1 MQDNIVDLLS
11 YLPPV
16 IQELEEFKQIMNTES
31 EEFNILVKE
40 YQNLLNDQFV
50 HEATENGLSRWEK
63 ILNINPKPSDTLESR
78 RWEILNRLNIKI
90 PYTWTMLKNK
100 LYALYGDSYTIKLI
114 SDTYTIQ
121 IRVPQSISDA
131 ELRSTYT
138 MLEVIVPANM
148 IIDIQ
153 TDINLQMEGRT
164 YNL

>member
-1 MQDNIVDLLS
+1 MDDNVVDLLS

-16 IQELEEFKQIMNTES
+16 LQELEEFKQIMNTES
-31 EEFNILVKE
+31 EEFNLLIKE
-40 YQNLLNDQFV
+40 YQNLLSDQFV

-63 ILNINPKPSDTLESR
+63 ILGINPKPTDTLESR

-121 IRVPQSISDA
+121 IRVPQELSDS
-131 ELRSTYT
+131 EIRSTYT
-138 MLEVIVPANM
+138 MLEVIIPANM

-153 TDINLQMEGRT
+153 RDINLQMKGRT

>member
-1 MQDNIVDLLS
+1 MESNSVDLLS

-16 IQELEEFKQIMNTES
+16 LQELEEFKQIMNTES

-40 YQNLLNDQFV
+40 YQNLLSDQFV

-63 ILNINPKPSDTLESR
+63 ILSINPKPTDTLEQR

-121 IRVPQSISDA
+121 IRVPQELSDS
-131 ELRSTYT
+131 EIRSTYT

-153 TDINLQMEGRT
+153 RDINLKMEART

>member
-1 MQDNIVDLLS
+1 MENNTVDLLS

-16 IQELEEFKQIMNTES
+16 LQELEEIQQIMKAES

-40 YQNLLNDQFV
+40 YQNLLSDQFV

-63 ILNINPKPSDTLESR
+63 ILNIKTKPTDTLESR

-90 PYTWTMLKNK
+90 PYTFTMLKNT
-100 LYALYGDSYTIKLI
+100 LHALYGNSYTIKLI
-114 SDTYTIQ
+114 SDTYTIH
-121 IRVPQSISDA
+121 IRVPQVTDA

-148 IIDIQ
+148 IIDLSI
-153 TDINLQMEGRT
+153 DENLTREVVW
-164 YNL
+164 

>member
-1 MQDNIVDLLS
+1 MESNTVDLLS

-16 IQELEEFKQIMNTES
+16 LQELEEFKQIMNTES

-40 YQNLLNDQFV
+40 YQNLLSDQFV

-63 ILNINPKPSDTLESR
+63 ILSINPKPTDTLEQR

-121 IRVPQSISDA
+121 IRVPQELSDS
-131 ELRSTYT
+131 EIRSTYT

-153 TDINLQMEGRT
+153 RDINLKMEART

>member
-1 MQDNIVDLLS
+1 MQDNVVDLLS

-40 YQNLLNDQFV
+40 YQNLLSDQFV

-63 ILNINPKPSDTLESR
+63 ILGINPKPTDTLESR

-90 PYTWTMLKNK
+90 PYTGIMLKNK
-100 LYALYGDSYTIKLI
+100 LYAIYGDSYTIKLI

-121 IRVPQSISDA
+121 IRVPQELSDT
-131 ELRSTYT
+131 EIRSTYT

-153 TDINLQMEGRT
+153 RDINLQMEERT

>member
-1 MQDNIVDLLS
+1 MESNTVDLLS

-16 IQELEEFKQIMNTES
+16 LQEL

-40 YQNLLNDQFV
+40 YQNLLSDQFV

-63 ILNINPKPSDTLESR
+63 ILSINPKPTDTLEQR

-121 IRVPQSISDA
+121 IRVPQELSDS
-131 ELRSTYT
+131 EIRSTYT

-153 TDINLQMEGRT
+153 RDINLKMEART

>member
-1 MQDNIVDLLS
+1 MNDNIVDLLS

-16 IQELEEFKQIMNTES
+16 LQELEEFKQIMNTES
-31 EEFNILVKE
+31 EEFNLLIKE
-40 YQNLLNDQFV
+40 YQNLLSDQFV

-63 ILNINPKPSDTLESR
+63 ILGINPKTTDTLESR

-121 IRVPQSISDA
+121 IRVSQELSDS
-131 ELRSTYT
+131 EIRSTYT

-153 TDINLQMEGRT
+153 RDINLKMKERR

>member
-1 MQDNIVDLLS
+1 MQDNVVDLLS

-40 YQNLLNDQFV
+40 YQNLLSDQFV

-63 ILNINPKPSDTLESR
+63 ILGINPKPTDTLESR

-90 PYTWTMLKNK
+90 PYTWIMLKNK
-100 LYALYGDSYTIKLI
+100 LYAIYGDSYTIKLI

-121 IRVPQSISDA
+121 IRVPQELSDT
-131 ELRSTYT
+131 EIRSTYT

-153 TDINLQMEGRT
+153 RDINLQMEGRT

>member
-1 MQDNIVDLLS
+1 MESNTVDLLS

-40 YQNLLNDQFV
+40 YQNLLSDQFV

-63 ILNINPKPSDTLESR
+63 ILSINPKPTDTLEQR

-121 IRVPQSISDA
+121 IRVPQELSDS
-131 ELRSTYT
+131 EIRSTYT
-138 MLEVIVPANM
+138 MLEVIIPANM

-153 TDINLQMEGRT
+153 RDINLKMEART

>member
-1 MQDNIVDLLS
+1 MDDNIVDLLS

-16 IQELEEFKQIMNTES
+16 LQELEEFKQIMNTES
-31 EEFNILVKE
+31 EEFNLLVKE
-40 YQNLLNDQFV
+40 YQNLLSDQFV

-63 ILNINPKPSDTLESR
+63 ILGINPKPTDTPESR

-100 LYALYGDSYTIKLI
+100 LYALYGDSYIIKLI

-121 IRVPQSISDA
+121 IRVPQELSDS
-131 ELRSTYT
+131 EIRSTYT

-153 TDINLQMEGRT
+153 RDINLKMKERT

>member
-1 MQDNIVDLLS
+1 MESNAVDLLS

-16 IQELEEFKQIMNTES
+16 LQELEEFKQIMNTES

-40 YQNLLNDQFV
+40 YQNLLSDQFV

-63 ILNINPKPSDTLESR
+63 ILSINPKPTDTLEQR

-121 IRVPQSISDA
+121 IRVPQELSDS
-131 ELRSTYT
+131 EIRSTYT

-153 TDINLQMEGRT
+153 RDINLKMEART

>member
-1 MQDNIVDLLS
+1 MENNTVDLLS

-16 IQELEEFKQIMNTES
+16 LQELEEIQQIMKAES

-40 YQNLLNDQFV
+40 YQNLLSDQFV

-63 ILNINPKPSDTLESR
+63 ILNIKTKPTDTLESR

-90 PYTWTMLKNK
+90 PYTFTMLKNT
-100 LYALYGDSYTIKLI
+100 LYALYGNSYTIKLI
-114 SDTYTIQ
+114 SDTYTIH
-121 IRVPQSISDA
+121 IRVPQVTDA

-148 IIDIQ
+148 IIDLSI
-153 TDINLQMEGRT
+153 DENLTREVVW
-164 YNL
+164 

>member
-1 MQDNIVDLLS
+1 MDDEKVDLLS

-16 IQELEEFKQIMNTES
+16 LQELEEIQRIMNTES

-63 ILNINPKPSDTLESR
+63 ILKINPKPTDTLESR

-90 PYTWTMLKNK
+90 PYSWTMLKNK
-100 LYALYGDSYTIKLI
+100 LYAMYGDRYTMKLI

-121 IRVPQSISDA
+121 IRVPQVSDS
-131 ELRSTYT
+131 ELRSTFT

-148 IIDIQ
+148 IIDLKV
-153 TDINLQMEGRT
+153 NEGLKMKERK
-164 YNL
+164 Y

>member
-1 MQDNIVDLLS
+1 MENNTVDLLS

-16 IQELEEFKQIMNTES
+16 LQELEEFKQIMNTES

-40 YQNLLNDQFV
+40 YQNLLSDQFV

-63 ILNINPKPSDTLESR
+63 ILSINPKPTDTLEQR

-121 IRVPQSISDA
+121 IRVPQELSDS
-131 ELRSTYT
+131 EIRSTYT

-153 TDINLQMEGRT
+153 RDINLKMEART